1 MYRASTEYTSGLGI
15 VTSRSASGF
24 IAKLVNPFFGRWTMQ
39 PLKCVFNRRT
49 MKPLEYLLQAGL
61 ELQFKGD

>member
-1 MYRASTEYTSGLGI
+1 MHRASAEYISGLGI
-15 VTSRSASGF
+15 VTSRSASGL
-24 IAKLVNPFFGRWTMQ
+24 ITKLVNPFFGRRTVQ
-39 PLKCVFNRRT
+39 PLKRVFNRRT